1 MTFNPNNAK
10 PGDGQPAPADAII
23 TVAPDGS
30 GWVYAPAPSAFSLD
44 ERLNTL
50 AKEARTAGFA
60 VVILYPEELFGVDV
74 EALQIHLVR
83 EGKAYINAHSPEPEE

>member
-1 MTFNPNNAK
+1 MST
-10 PGDGQPAPADAII
+10 QPP
-23 TVAPDGS
+23 
-30 GWVYAPAPSAFSLD
+30 SLD

-60 VVILYPEELFGVDV
+60 VVILYPEELFGVDI

-83 EGKAYINAHSPEPEE
+83 AGKAYINAHAPEEEDPT